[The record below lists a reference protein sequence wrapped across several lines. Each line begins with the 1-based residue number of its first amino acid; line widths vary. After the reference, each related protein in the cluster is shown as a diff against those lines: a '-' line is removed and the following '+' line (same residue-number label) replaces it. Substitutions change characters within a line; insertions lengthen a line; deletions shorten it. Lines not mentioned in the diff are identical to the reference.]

1 MRDMKRWGT
10 PLLAIAALAI
20 PATAA
25 EAKPK
30 VKVLGWTTQAGASA
44 PQVRNKETIDQC
56 LDMGTGQRTLNAIV
70 TGKKID
76 KGTKVGIGI
85 WGGPVNA
92 GFSEEPSDA
101 TVKKSAFK
109 WPVDS
114 TEAYSTSYGFSFAAG
129 PFGPINI
136 DGEWH
141 AKVLVKGK
149 QVAKGSVTVACG

>member
-1 MRDMKRWGT
+1 MRRWGT
-10 PLLAIAALAI
+10 FLLAIAALAV
-20 PATAA
+20 PAASA

-30 VKVLGWTTQAGASA
+30 VKVLGWTTQAGSSS
-44 PQVRNKETIDQC
+44 PQVRSGQTINQC
-56 LDMGTGQRTLNAIV
+56 VDDGTGQRTLNAVI

-85 WGGPVNA
+85 WGGPPSA
-92 GFSEEPSDA
+92 GFSEEPSDPD
-101 TVKKSAFK
+101 VKRNAFK

-114 TEAYSTSYGFSFAAG
+114 SDSYSTSFGFSFAAG

-136 DGEWH
+136 DGEWR

-149 QVAKGSVTVACG
+149 QVAQGRVTVACG